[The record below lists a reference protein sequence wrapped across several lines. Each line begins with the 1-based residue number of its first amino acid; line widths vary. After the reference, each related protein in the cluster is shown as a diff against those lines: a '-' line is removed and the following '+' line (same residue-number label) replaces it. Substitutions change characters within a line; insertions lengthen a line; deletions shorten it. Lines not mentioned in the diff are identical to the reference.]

1 MYCVKC
7 GVELGESERKCPLC
21 STPVYYP
28 DADISSERPYP
39 AFVKVRE
46 EFSPK
51 GVFFVVSVLHIIAAV
66 ISVICDLS
74 INSRL
79 TWSGYVVGGAALFY
93 VAFVLPFW
101 FKRHSPA
108 IFIPSDFAAVALYL
122 LYISLA
128 TGGGWFLS
136 FALPILGALA
146 LIVCSV
152 TILSYYIRRGYLYI
166 WGGASIALGLFCL
179 LLELL
184 INLQFKDGVSFIW
197 SMYPCSTLFIIG
209 MALIIIAI
217 VKPFRESLRKIFAL

>member
-21 STPVYYP
+21 QTPVYYP
-28 DADISSERPYP
+28 DAEISPERPYP
-39 AFVKVRE
+39 EFVKLRE

-51 GVFFVVSVLHIIAAV
+51 GIFFILSVLHIMAAV

-74 INSRL
+74 INSRI
-79 TWSGYVVGGAALFY
+79 TWSGYAIGGAALCY
-93 VAFVLPFW
+93 VVFVLPFW
-101 FKRHSPA
+101 FRRHSPA
-108 IFIPSDFAAVALYL
+108 IFIPSDFAATALFL

-128 TGGGWFLS
+128 TKGGWFLT
-136 FALPILGALA
+136 FALPVIGAIA

-152 TILSYYIRRGYLYI
+152 AILSYYLRCGYLYI
-166 WGGASIALGLFCL
+166 WGGASIALGFFCL

-184 INLQFKDGVSFIW
+184 INLQFKLSDTLIW
-197 SMYPCSTLFIIG
+197 SMYPCSALFIIG
-209 MALIIIAI
+209 MALIVIAI